1 MKKQAEINCF
11 SDLDWRPDP
20 FHPRGYGP
28 GLRVPL
34 GYGPHPDIRWG
45 LQISQI
51 AQRTGGY
58 IEGRF
63 SMWQITDLVKNID
76 PCLLMTWRPCLSA
89 WKLCVNWWEARDDDS
104 EGCRH
109 VPHHRLLRP
118 LRTLRLLSSILKGTR
133 QPPTISVLPCPR
145 WGKKQQLQSRRG
157 LQFRGSMK
165 TSVQRR

>member
-1 MKKQAEINCF
+1 MTLTDQIPSTPEGMA
-11 SDLDWRPDP
+11 LA
-20 FHPRGYGP
+20 YGSLLVMALIP
-28 GLRVPL
+28 IFVGAFRSVKSHKEQVGILKAVSRCDKLRI
-34 GYGPHPDIRWG
+34 Y
-45 LQISQI
+45 
-51 AQRTGGY
+51 
-58 IEGRF
+58 
-63 SMWQITDLVKNID
+63 LVKNID

-104 EGCRH
+104 EGRRH

-145 WGKKQQLQSRRG
+145 WGKKQQLQSRKG